1 MDTFPAS
8 ADLGRLASFV
18 LMVMTMSGAT
28 DALCEEGPI
37 FTTTA
42 DKIDEADLQLKAWN
56 QGVRAYYLIEPC
68 RFMFHL
74 PPVGELWSVI
84 GQNGRHQWKQTRQP
98 ASAGTLAAIAA
109 VGGGGGGGGDLLK

>member
-28 DALCEEGPI
+28 DALCEDGPI

-42 DKIDEADLQLKAWN
+42 DKIDEADLQSKALVN
-56 QGVRAYYLIEPC
+56 
-68 RFMFHL
+68 
-74 PPVGELWSVI
+74 SVI
-84 GQNGRHQWKQTRQP
+84 GQNGRHQWKQTRQL
-98 ASAGTLAAIAA
+98 ASAGALAIAA
-109 VGGGGGGGGDLLK
+109 VGGGDLLK

>member
-28 DALCEEGPI
+28 DALCEE
-37 FTTTA
+37 
-42 DKIDEADLQLKAWN
+42 
-56 QGVRAYYLIEPC
+56 GVRAYYLIEPC

-109 VGGGGGGGGDLLK
+109 VGGGGGGGGGGGDLLK

>member
-28 DALCEEGPI
+28 DALKRSI
-37 FTTTA
+37 
-42 DKIDEADLQLKAWN
+42 DKAVKWN